1 MKRNILT
8 IISVLAILFPI
19 YILTN
24 SLFFSEDDKKE
35 ENENTLNESKS
46 ITCSEIKIDEFKTN
60 IDFSG
65 KVISAN
71 KIPISS
77 EVNGVFSS
85 NKNVFKVGQKF
96 KKGDIVDC
104 FFLNHSNQ
112 TLI

>member
-1 MKRNILT
+1 MGLFLCKLLYNMKRNILT

-71 KIPISS
+71 KIPIGGS

-96 KKGDIVDC
+96 KKEIY
-104 FFLNHSNQ
+104 
-112 TLI
+112 

>member
-1 MKRNILT
+1 MGLFLCKLLYNMKRNILT
-8 IISVLAILFPI
+8 TISVLAILFPI

-24 SLFFSEDDKKE
+24 SFFFSEDEKKE

-46 ITCSEIKIDEFKTN
+46 ITCSKIKIDKFKTN

-77 EVNGVFSS
+77 EGMVFLVLIKMFLKLVR
-85 NKNVFKVGQKF
+85 NL
-96 KKGDIVDC
+96 KKEIY
-104 FFLNHSNQ
+104 
-112 TLI
+112 